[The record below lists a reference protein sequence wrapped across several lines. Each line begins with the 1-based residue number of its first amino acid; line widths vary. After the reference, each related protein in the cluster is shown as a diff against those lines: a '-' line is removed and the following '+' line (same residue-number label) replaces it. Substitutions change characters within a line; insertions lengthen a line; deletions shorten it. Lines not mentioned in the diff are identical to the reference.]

1 MLITKHVRKIFTIIF
16 VIFISILLGYT
27 LRMHHEESI
36 RSINQSQAEKDLAT
50 LEEEFY
56 SAMKKPRSFF
66 IFNGMF
72 EVYPAK
78 KNDRVFFYR
87 KADNSSTDNIQVT
100 KNTADKEIYNKDEQS
115 VVVSDDPSLNDFQ
128 Q

>member
-1 MLITKHVRKIFTIIF
+1 MFITKHLKRIFTIIV
-16 VIFISILLGYT
+16 VIFISIMLGYA

-36 RSINQSQAEKDLAT
+36 RVINQSQAEKDLAT

-87 KADNSSTDNIQVT
+87 KTKESSSNNIQVT
-100 KNTADKEIYNKDEQS
+100 KNTTDKEIYNKDERS
-115 VVVSDDPSLNDFQ
+115 VVVSDDPSLNNLNQ
-128 Q
+128 